1 MDFINIF
8 YILFFFGLIGVLLGS
23 KTNFLKVLVN
33 LEMLFLSINLILL
46 YYSIYLDDIVAQVF
60 VLYILTVA
68 AGETAIGLS
77 ILVYYYRLFGN
88 INLLFIKTLKG

>member
-1 MDFINIF
+1 MEFFYCFIFI
-8 YILFFFGLIGVLLGS
+8 FFFGLLGVLLGS

-46 YYSIYLDDIVAQVF
+46 YYSLYLDDLLAQVF

-88 INLLFIKTLKG
+88 INLMFIKSIKG

>member
-1 MDFINIF
+1 M
-8 YILFFFGLIGVLLGS
+8 GS

-33 LEMLFLSINLILL
+33 FEMLFLSINLILL
-46 YYSIYLDDIVAQVF
+46 YYSLYLDDLLAQVF

-77 ILVYYYRLFGN
+77 ILVYYYRLFGT
-88 INLLFIKTLKG
+88 IDLKLIKAIKG

>member
-1 MDFINIF
+1 MGD
-8 YILFFFGLIGVLLGS
+8 VLGS

-33 LEMLFLSINLILL
+33 LEMLFLSINLILV
-46 YYSIYLDDIVAQVF
+46 YYSIYLDDIVAQIF

-77 ILVYYYRLFGN
+77 ILVYYYRLFGTV
-88 INLLFIKTLKG
+88 NLVFIKTLKG